1 MKRAFLIVAVLLF
14 PAAVVRGEEAPKLSL
29 GYAFLHSLE
38 TQNAVALGGEPNGGE
53 NAPLGAYL
61 SGWSSS
67 GTALEVDL
75 AWHRRKEGEV
85 KLNTFTVLAG
95 VRKPFGTRDRPY
107 VHLLGGL
114 RHDKVL
120 DESVTSWGGAAGAGI
135 DLATS
140 GGKAGLHIR
149 LGADYEMFFKD
160 GENQKALRLTAG
172 FTF

>member
-14 PAAVVRGEEAPKLSL
+14 PAAVVRAEEAPKLSL

-38 TQNAVALGGEPNGGE
+38 TDGG

-149 LGADYEMFFKD
+149 LGVDYEMFFKD